1 MATRSG
7 KIRQTI
13 RDYSEIQ
20 CGRDLAR
27 YILQNYSAIKTEIE
41 AIDIIIALR
50 HKEKPKAP
58 KSVLRKCWTLMATD
72 LKYGGH
78 TDDELRYM
86 AKIASKYIEI
96 MDAALQNLGNS
107 RDIALLKDF
116 YLKGIPTIELSA
128 KYNLD
133 TTTIENR
140 RSVALKHVGDLFEM
154 GTTIDLIDLLTDVGY
169 EGFEEENI
177 EE

>member
-7 KIRQTI
+7 KIRKTI

-58 KSVLRKCWTLMATD
+58 KSVMRKCWTLMASE
-72 LKYGGH
+72 LKYGGM
-78 TDDELRYM
+78 TDDELRRM
-86 AKIASKYIEI
+86 AEVASKYIDI

-107 RDIALLKDF
+107 RDIMLIKDF
-116 YLKGIPTIELSA
+116 YLKGVTTLELSA

-133 TTTIENR
+133 TTTIENK
-140 RSVALKHVGDLFEM
+140 RSIALKHLGDLFEM
-154 GTTIDLIDLLTDVGY
+154 GATIDLVDLLTNVGY
-169 EGFEEENI
+169 EGFEKEIREE
-177 EE
+177 

>member
-41 AIDIIIALR
+41 AINIIIALR

-58 KSVLRKCWTLMATD
+58 KSVMRKCWTLMASE
-72 LKYGGH
+72 LKYGGN

-86 AKIASKYIEI
+86 AKIASQYIEI

-107 RDIALLKDF
+107 RDVAMVKDF

-133 TTTIENR
+133 TTTIENK
-140 RSVALKHVGDLFEM
+140 RSIALKHIGDLFEM
-154 GTTIDLIDLLTDVGY
+154 GTTIDLVDLLTGVGY
-169 EGFEEENI
+169 EGFEKEIREE
-177 EE
+177 